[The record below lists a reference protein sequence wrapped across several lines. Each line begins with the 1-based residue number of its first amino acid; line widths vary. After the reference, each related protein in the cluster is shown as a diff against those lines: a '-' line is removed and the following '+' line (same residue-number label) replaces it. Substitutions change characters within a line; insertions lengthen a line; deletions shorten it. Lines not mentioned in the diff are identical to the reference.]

1 MQKLSGSPQGP
12 FLRRGRPPPSSE
24 PSPHGGWGMGLQ
36 GWEELRN
43 PRSLQEG
50 CAHFPWRR
58 TRQGPQSMSSPHTS
72 SPLLQLSLC
81 LLPAA
86 PPISKGLCPPIHSN
100 TLTPPTPP
108 TPPILQ
114 PFQKG
119 KLGGF
124 QGGGVRSAPPPAPT
138 THSCGPWGIQ
148 CSLSQLLLPQP
159 RPPQNKFLQASR
171 RAASFALTPVTPTLE
186 SVDSHWIPTLCDLG
200 LGP

>member
-1 MQKLSGSPQGP
+1 
-12 FLRRGRPPPSSE
+12 
-24 PSPHGGWGMGLQ
+24 MGLQ

-81 LLPAA
+81 LLSAA
-86 PPISKGLCPPIHSN
+86 PPISKGLCPQIHS
-100 TLTPPTPP
+100 PPP

-119 KLGGF
+119 KC
-124 QGGGVRSAPPPAPT
+124 GGVPGRWGQVSPTPSSHPALLWTLGDSVQPVSAPPASAPSSPKQIPEGFSQGGQLCT
-138 THSCGPWGIQ
+138 DTGD
-148 CSLSQLLLPQP
+148 SLD
-159 RPPQNKFLQASR
+159 FH
-171 RAASFALTPVTPTLE
+171 TL
-186 SVDSHWIPTLCDLG
+186 
-200 LGP
+200 